1 MPCHEKYG
9 QVNIHRNETKRI
21 SQLFVVFMYHKQRT
35 KTMYFNIS
43 VYCNLQGHYHNLSG
57 AYNLLFGLLFVLT
70 GLCISLFSGY
80 VLWKGLVV
88 SDTLRK
94 KQNSFILSLVLSDLL
109 FGILFVPTFV
119 VELSER
125 VFDYGGDFC
134 LVRSWRVL
142 LFSYLFSCRLLSIS
156 FISIS
161 TYIRTCQSR
170 TRLEAIFTKAI
181 RWLTLIIVW
190 ITPAVTLF
198 TLPLARPDSYKTIGT
213 MTYVYYFIS
222 ISIISSSYILTY
234 STIRKARSRS
244 DPSYYAEAVNFVR
257 GILIWF
263 LITTFLI
270 ATCGLILVILSH
282 GEIHSNHSNDVIEH
296 HVYIAAIFICTLD
309 AIANPIVYMRKF
321 KHLKLK
327 TPKNKRKEISS
338 ENNLQTQTNTGYVSY
353 SPQPSPMTNYDK
365 MELS

>member
-1 MPCHEKYG
+1 
-9 QVNIHRNETKRI
+9 
-21 SQLFVVFMYHKQRT
+21 
-35 KTMYFNIS
+35 MYFNIS
-43 VYCNLQGHYHNLSG
+43 VYCNLQGHYNDLSG
-57 AYNLLFGLLFVLT
+57 IYNLLFGLLFLLT

-80 VLWKGLVV
+80 VLWKGLVTT
-88 SDTLRK
+88 DTLRK
-94 KQNSFILSLVLSDLL
+94 KRNSFILSLVLSDLL
-109 FGILFVPTFV
+109 FGILFVPAFV
-119 VELSER
+119 VELFER
-125 VFDYGGDFC
+125 VLDFGGDFC

-156 FISIS
+156 FISIY
-161 TYIRTCQSR
+161 TYIKTCQSR
-170 TRLEAIFTKAI
+170 TKLETIFTKAI

-190 ITPAVTLF
+190 ITPAIVLF
-198 TLPLARPDSYKTIGT
+198 TLPFTRPDSYKTVGT

-222 ISIISSSYILTY
+222 ISIISISYILTY
-234 STIRKARSRS
+234 STIKKARIRS

-282 GEIHSNHSNDVIEH
+282 GDMHSKYSNDVIEH

-327 TPKNKRKEISS
+327 TPKNKRKEIPS
-338 ENNLQTQTNTGYVSY
+338 ENDIKSQTNTGYVSY
-353 SPQPSPMTNYDK
+353 SPQPSPMTNYDR

>member
-1 MPCHEKYG
+1 
-9 QVNIHRNETKRI
+9 
-21 SQLFVVFMYHKQRT
+21 
-35 KTMYFNIS
+35 MYFNIS
-43 VYCNLQGHYHNLSG
+43 VYCNLQGHYDDLG
-57 AYNLLFGLLFVLT
+57 GTYNLLFGLLFLLT

-80 VLWKGLVV
+80 VLWKGLVT

-109 FGILFVPTFV
+109 FGILFVPAFA
-119 VELSER
+119 VELFER
-125 VFDYGGDFC
+125 AFGFSGDFC

-156 FISIS
+156 FISMN
-161 TYIRTCQSR
+161 TYIKTCRSK
-170 TRLEAIFTKAI
+170 TKLETTFTKSI
-181 RWLTLIIVW
+181 RWLTFIIVW
-190 ITPAVTLF
+190 ITPAVVLF
-198 TLPLARPDSYKTIGT
+198 TLPLTRPDSYKTVGII
-213 MTYVYYFIS
+213 TYVYYFIS
-222 ISIISSSYILTY
+222 ISVIIVSYILTY

-244 DPSYYAEAVNFVR
+244 DPSYYKEAVNFVR

-282 GEIHSNHSNDVIEH
+282 GDTHSKRSNEVIEH
-296 HVYIAAIFICTLD
+296 HVYITAIFICTLD

-327 TPKNKRKEISS
+327 KTPINKQKENQ
-338 ENNLQTQTNTGYVSY
+338 ENNDVKSQTNLGYVPY
-353 SPQPSPMTNYDK
+353 SPQPSPMTNYER